1 MDITQET
8 NTIGID
14 LKANEE
20 LLKVTPIEDT
30 PFACLK
36 NDDKYYLVLGKYRLT
51 QDLKSEEECIEASTD
66 ASWNRI
72 MQICAIMIAESDEV
86 IDLKKEI
93 EELKN
98 KLNN

>member
-1 MDITQET
+1 MDITKET
-8 NTIGID
+8 NSISAD
-14 LKANEE
+14 LAPNEE

-36 NDDKYYLVLGKYRLT
+36 KDDKYYLVLGKYRLT
-51 QDLKSEEECIEASTD
+51 EDLKSEEECIQASTD

-72 MQICAIMIAESDEV
+72 MQVCAIMIAESDEI

-93 EELKN
+93 NELKN

>member
-1 MDITQET
+1 MDITTET
-8 NTIGID
+8 NSVSTD

-20 LLKVTPIEDT
+20 LLKVTQIEDT

-51 QDLKSEEECIEASTD
+51 QELKSEEECKEAATD

-72 MQICAIMIAESDEV
+72 MQICAIMIAESDEI
-86 IDLKKEI
+86 IDIKKEI